1 MAEVVTNIG
10 GKRRLPV
17 WMLGVTA
24 ADQLRKSKHKDENH
38 TLLEEQSTIQAA
50 HPKAKPVTRRL
61 EHQVSATEEA
71 ASEVDL
77 GTLVHTNKAKRC
89 NGDREIALE
98 QAAKKKQKLTKYG
111 TENREEIEVNV
122 LVNENGAPEMN
133 SSTLIRCDKRRTVKK
148 GKRKEDYDTSNTN
161 SSDVDAQT
169 KKAKTRC
176 AEQKR
181 AARKHTPR
189 KKQKLKDYGKQSSED
204 ISSSPTEGSED
215 EDLTMEDLM
224 SMAEEYVKD
233 SEKNCQQ
240 TTIEE
245 PKSRSQFQNMAII
258 SKNGSGGSLQVA
270 GIVQEMSTCRT
281 GSSPNLVGSER
292 EARESLASGV
302 TITTSRTG
310 DPAQDM
316 LELLL
321 GPLLRKPQAGERT
334 LDTLR
339 KDMAIACDFGEDIS
353 SQAGVEQEVPLTKKR
368 SSLKDKVAMFLE

>member
-1 MAEVVTNIG
+1 MSH
-10 GKRRLPV
+10 LF
-17 WMLGVTA
+17 
-24 ADQLRKSKHKDENH
+24 
-38 TLLEEQSTIQAA
+38 TLSVQ
-50 HPKAKPVTRRL
+50 
-61 EHQVSATEEA
+61 
-71 ASEVDL
+71 
-77 GTLVHTNKAKRC
+77 
-89 NGDREIALE
+89 
-98 QAAKKKQKLTKYG
+98 
-111 TENREEIEVNV
+111 
-122 LVNENGAPEMN
+122 
-133 SSTLIRCDKRRTVKK
+133 
-148 GKRKEDYDTSNTN
+148 
-161 SSDVDAQT
+161 
-169 KKAKTRC
+169 
-176 AEQKR
+176 
-181 AARKHTPR
+181 
-189 KKQKLKDYGKQSSED
+189 
-204 ISSSPTEGSED
+204 
-215 EDLTMEDLM
+215 
-224 SMAEEYVKD
+224 YVKD

-292 EARESLASGV
+292 EERESLASGV